1 VESRIQEGVNINNI
15 DVKKLL
21 FSVGSPA
28 IHTNKCLEF
37 DDIIPYKL
45 CSYNRRQCIS
55 ITSSEQKDIDTTR
68 LVDYVLDSLRAVNKS
83 LSPEKIDDLC
93 TVIGETLINAEE
105 HSTTKCRF
113 SIGYFHKINSAETQC
128 GVLRLAIFNFGKSIY
143 EKFKDPDC
151 QNKYI
156 VNKMKELS
164 DKYTKR
170 NLFQIRT
177 FEEETLWTL
186 YALQEGVT
194 SVAPEEYRKRGNG
207 SIQFIESFFNMK
219 TPGKDKISRMTILSG
234 NASITFDGT
243 YKIVEKKVN
252 DDQYKFMTFNKS
264 GNIEDSPDNNF
275 VRFVDDYFPGTLI
288 SVEILF
294 NGENMYHE

>member
-1 VESRIQEGVNINNI
+1 
-15 DVKKLL
+15 
-21 FSVGSPA
+21 
-28 IHTNKCLEF
+28 
-37 DDIIPYKL
+37 
-45 CSYNRRQCIS
+45 
-55 ITSSEQKDIDTTR
+55 
-68 LVDYVLDSLRAVNKS
+68 
-83 LSPEKIDDLC
+83 
-93 TVIGETLINAEE
+93 
-105 HSTTKCRF
+105 
-113 SIGYFHKINSAETQC
+113 
-128 GVLRLAIFNFGKSIY
+128 
-143 EKFKDPDC
+143 
-151 QNKYI
+151 
-156 VNKMKELS
+156 MKELS